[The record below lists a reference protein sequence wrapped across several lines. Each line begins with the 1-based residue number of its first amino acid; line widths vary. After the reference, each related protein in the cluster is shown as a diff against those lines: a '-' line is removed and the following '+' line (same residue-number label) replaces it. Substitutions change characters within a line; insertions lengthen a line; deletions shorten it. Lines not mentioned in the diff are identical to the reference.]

1 MKIILFLMA
10 FGISSFAAAQ
20 TLTITEQQLNAEL
33 NRQLGREFPLTLGD
47 WLSAGI
53 RLQGLEVELGRQ
65 EADKARVS
73 GRGLIAVSQG
83 QNRYHWD
90 ISGDFSARPRYDS
103 EQGALY
109 LEEFELLSYRLNEDG
124 SSPQAG
130 FMLPMLLQGVAGYL
144 SQYPVYVLDDND
156 PLQRQL
162 KERVLGLE
170 LAPGRL
176 SLHGLD

>member
-1 MKIILFLMA
+1 MKIILFLIT
-10 FGISSFAAAQ
+10 FGISSFACSQ
-20 TLTITEQQLNAEL
+20 TLTITEQQLNTEL
-33 NRQLGREFPLTLGD
+33 NRQLGREFPLTLGE

-53 RLQGLEVELGRQ
+53 RLQDLGVELGRQ

-73 GRGLIAVSQG
+73 GRGIVSVRQG
-83 QNRYHWD
+83 QNHYHWD

-109 LEEFELLSYRLNEDG
+109 LEEFELLGYRLNEDG

-130 FMLPMLLQGVAGYL
+130 FMLPMLLQGIAGYL
-144 SQYPVYVLDDND
+144 SQYPVYVLDEED